1 MLRTAL
7 LLVGAAVVSAQTDST
22 LIPNNITASC
32 SSFLTAL
39 NADSSIQN
47 CVTPLINATASYT
60 PTANSNASSTDV
72 DETLTTL
79 CQSDGCADSAI
90 RGWLSGFYSNCSAE
104 LTSST
109 AYNAQVRELYDVLY
123 VVNPLRMAVCAI
135 DSGNQ
140 DFCVKSIVS
149 GASNSSSSASASG
162 SASGSAS
169 AASASASGSGSV
181 MLSSFASTWSPIQVA
196 ANNLYISI
204 PVAASDITKR
214 AVKMFSRQDQA
225 ADQQVF
231 ASIITPN
238 MTTYRN
244 TNLPFL
250 FLQPTMKQSTLCTP
264 CTREIMVSYIKWETA
279 FPYALGLSQSPIL
292 GGQSELWN
300 AINATC
306 GQNYVKAITS
316 QVGITAAA
324 FNSSSGAISFKVG
337 GGSGIGSIIAGAAVV
352 AGAVSLLI

>member
-1 MLRTAL
+1 
-7 LLVGAAVVSAQTDST
+7 
-22 LIPNNITASC
+22 
-32 SSFLTAL
+32 
-39 NADSSIQN
+39 
-47 CVTPLINATASYT
+47 
-60 PTANSNASSTDV
+60 
-72 DETLTTL
+72 LTTL

-123 VVNPLRMAVCAI
+123 VVNPLRSAVCAI

-149 GASNSSSSASASG
+149 GASNSSASASASG
-162 SASGSAS
+162 S

-214 AVKMFSRQDQA
+214 AVKMFSRQEQV

-238 MTTYRN
+238 TTTYRN

-264 CTREIMVSYIKWETA
+264 CTREVMVSYIKWETA

-306 GQNYVKAITS
+306 GQNYVKAISS

-324 FNSSSGAISFKVG
+324 FNSSSGAMSFKVG
-337 GGSGIGSIIAGAAVV
+337 GSSGIGSIVAGAAVV
-352 AGAVSLLI
+352 AGAISLLI